1 MVVKISRFFGLKSS
15 FSRSIN
21 DFKSNFDSHSKSN
34 CPVCPLCKSAADT
47 QEHALKCFVLKKH
60 MNSSE
65 IEALQAVEYNY
76 IFGNIEGQFKV
87 TQVFQ
92 AIINLRERLRQGK
105 MQNVAYPFSNSGPG
119 G

>member
-1 MVVKISRFFGLKSS
+1 
-15 FSRSIN
+15 
-21 DFKSNFDSHSKSN
+21 
-34 CPVCPLCKSAADT
+34 
-47 QEHALKCFVLKKH
+47 
-60 MNSSE
+60 MNPSE

-76 IFGNIEGQFKV
+76 IFGNIEDLFKV

-105 MQNVAYPFSNSGPG
+105 MQNVAYPGSNSGSG